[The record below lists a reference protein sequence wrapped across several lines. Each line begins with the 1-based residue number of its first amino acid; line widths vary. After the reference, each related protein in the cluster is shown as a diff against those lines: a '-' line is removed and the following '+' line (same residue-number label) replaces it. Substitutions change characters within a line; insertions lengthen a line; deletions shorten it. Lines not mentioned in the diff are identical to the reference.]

1 MSNIK
6 CDICGG
12 DIEMLPSK
20 VGKCRNCG
28 MEYSLDAIREIVKT
42 NSVTVSP
49 VQSESHMKV
58 KPPSEELNR
67 DALLLYLNDIRV
79 MESVVSESNSK
90 VVDLNEKLKEAK
102 AELSAMS
109 AVKKPVIP
117 VEPSKESIM
126 SDIKDKYFSPNFI
139 FPSILIGI
147 PSALFT
153 IIITFSSLELDLL
166 WIYLPCII
174 SLLII
179 IFLWIRALIRYN
191 SNMSDEINNYEYI
204 YKKSLAAY
212 NNDLD
217 KYNLYV
223 KIVDENSK
231 DIALQEQ
238 GSLEQTHDINL
249 DIEKTQ
255 KLLEKAYSVNIIPAQ
270 FRNIEGIYYL
280 YDYISTS
287 NQTLSEALMQCNLE
301 AIKTRLEQMIQ
312 LQAQSVVYQAQQSAK
327 LDEITQQNQELIK
340 HAATQ
345 TNNTAMAARYAEIAA
360 VNTSVTLELTSKQLA
375 YQRAD
380 YWLK

>member
-126 SDIKDKYFSPNFI
+126 SDIKDKYFSPLGEKLTLMISVSKN
-139 FPSILIGI
+139 S
-147 PSALFT
+147 
-153 IIITFSSLELDLL
+153 
-166 WIYLPCII
+166 II
-174 SLLII
+174 SSISIKNFLPISKCLII
-179 IFLWIRALIRYN
+179 SIRTLYALTIRSTTIAN
-191 SNMSDEINNYEYI
+191 LL
-204 YKKSLAAY
+204 LAL
-212 NNDLD
+212 N
-217 KYNLYV
+217 
-223 KIVDENSK
+223 
-231 DIALQEQ
+231 
-238 GSLEQTHDINL
+238 
-249 DIEKTQ
+249 
-255 KLLEKAYSVNIIPAQ
+255 
-270 FRNIEGIYYL
+270 
-280 YDYISTS
+280 
-287 NQTLSEALMQCNLE
+287 
-301 AIKTRLEQMIQ
+301 
-312 LQAQSVVYQAQQSAK
+312 
-327 LDEITQQNQELIK
+327 
-340 HAATQ
+340 
-345 TNNTAMAARYAEIAA
+345 
-360 VNTSVTLELTSKQLA
+360 
-375 YQRAD
+375 
-380 YWLK
+380 